1 MAKEHPSI
9 FKGDILRFHFV
20 TGSTLDLAMIYY
32 AKPEGGSCYL
42 LVNLNTSMVYREFPV
57 RISDVHELKTY
68 HNSHREDNSAV
79 VGITVVR
86 HLCEVF

>member
-1 MAKEHPSI
+1 M
-9 FKGDILRFHFV
+9 V
-20 TGSTLDLAMIYY
+20 YY

-57 RISDVHELKTY
+57 RISDVQNLKIY
-68 HNSHREDNSAV
+68 HNSHRGDNVAV
-79 VGITVVR
+79 LDITVVR